1 MTIEVRQM
9 VIRSSVSPDASQ
21 PATSP
26 ADAASLVEALERM
39 RAEIIAECREI
50 VRGVMTANRER

>member
-9 VIRSSVSPDASQ
+9 VIRSSVSSDARQ
-21 PATSP
+21 QTASP
-26 ADAASLVEALERM
+26 ADAASLAEALERM

-50 VRGVMTANRER
+50 VRGVVTASRER